1 MNSALD
7 AQFLADCGLQGLN
20 ADDAASLLAATQ
32 NELELRVGTKL
43 SNGLSDEQL
52 TEFECFMDR
61 DEDAVRAWAA
71 HHAPNYRTDSLY
83 LALLESGPESAS
95 ELDVLSEYCAQKWLE
110 LFRPDYPDIV
120 AQELARL
127 KEELTRHREL
137 LLE

>member
-1 MNSALD
+1 MNIALD

-52 TEFECFMDR
+52 TEFECFVDR

-71 HHAPNYRTDSLY
+71 HYAPDYASDSVY
-83 LALLESGPESAS
+83 LTLLAGKPDSAS
-95 ELDVLSEYCAQKWLE
+95 ELDVLSEYCALEWLR
-110 LFRPDYPDIV
+110 LFRPDYRDIA
-120 AQELARL
+120 AQELARI
-127 KEELTRHREL
+127 KDELTRHRHL